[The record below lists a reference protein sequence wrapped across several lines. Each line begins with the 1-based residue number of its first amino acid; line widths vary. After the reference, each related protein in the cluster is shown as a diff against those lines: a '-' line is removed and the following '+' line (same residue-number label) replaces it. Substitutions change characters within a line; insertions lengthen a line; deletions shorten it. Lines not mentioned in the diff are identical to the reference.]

1 MKNIEGLLRALE
13 DQFWKGGS
21 KFYENSLTDA
31 SLMVFAEPVGVLE
44 NLRLSGQLQKAK
56 GGLRLVLGICVQ
68 WS

>member
-44 NLRLSGQLQKAK
+44 NLRRGLYTSCRPTYQL
-56 GGLRLVLGICVQ
+56 G
-68 WS
+68 